1 MLQNIMA
8 IKKKNSQEDDVFDA
22 MVYEGAWEMF
32 LTTTLAFKGL
42 KVTIVEKMSK
52 KILFMS
58 IRHYTMCCDVVAR
71 KKMV

>member
-1 MLQNIMA
+1 
-8 IKKKNSQEDDVFDA
+8 
-22 MVYEGAWEMF
+22 MVYEGAWEML